1 VPSLPAPLHPIPR
14 PETGTPADSA
24 FYALAE
30 WYLDGML
37 KLNPYMATY
46 LGYHAYDALLDDFT
60 PAGIS
65 AKLSFYEEARRRL
78 GGVDRKTL
86 SLGAAIDLDL
96 VSIDA
101 ESALFHLKE
110 LRSHEYDPQVYNEI
124 IGYGTLYLTILEPGA
139 PEWPARLAALV
150 SRLAALPRF
159 LDSARANLRNPAAV
173 ITRFIIEQNPG
184 NIAFLRDEIP
194 PLFAPYPALSREL
207 SRVLPD
213 ALAALEEY
221 QKFLQTELLDR
232 STGTWR
238 LGRELWTRK
247 LRLTLQSDLTPDEIQ
262 KRAWDR
268 LSTERQKMFE
278 LALPMHEKLFSGH
291 VHRETGEALINAIV
305 QEVIGAISSRHS
317 APGRLLDDCRKWVER
332 IRAFVRDRKVIDLPP
347 DSDNFVIEP
356 TPAFL
361 DGMAVAFFNP
371 APAFEPHLKKS
382 YWVSS
387 IPKDRADS
395 YLREYND
402 YGLQNLSIH
411 EALPGHY
418 VQFYYALNSPIA
430 SIYKKVFSSST
441 FAEGWAVLCE
451 EQMYE
456 LGYGADGD
464 GTGAADEAGAALLIH
479 KKMALRAPINALID
493 ARLHTGSAPEE
504 EDDRWALE
512 LMRTHGFQEE
522 AEAVGKLR
530 RAKVTSTQLSTY
542 FVGYVELFD
551 LMEECRRRQG
561 AAFRLKE
568 FNERLLSF
576 GTVPPRAVRGL
587 MLADR

>member
-1 VPSLPAPLHPIPR
+1 MAPPDSPPQAIPR
-14 PETGTPADSA
+14 PQTGNPADEA
-24 FYALAE
+24 FYVLAE

-37 KLNPYMATY
+37 RLNPYVATY
-46 LGYHAYDALLDDFT
+46 LGYHKYDTLLDDFSAT
-60 PAGIS
+60 GIS
-65 AKLSFYEEARRRL
+65 AKVSFYEDARRRL
-78 GGVDRKTL
+78 VGVDRGLL
-86 SLGAAIDLDL
+86 SLGAAVDLDL
-96 VSIDA
+96 ITTDS
-101 ESALFHLKE
+101 ESALFNLKE
-110 LRSHEYDPQVYNEI
+110 LRSHENDPQVYNEVL
-124 IGYGTLYLTILEPGA
+124 GYGTLYLTILEPGA
-139 PEWPARLAALV
+139 AEWPERLLALIARV
-150 SRLAALPRF
+150 KALPRF
-159 LDSARANLRNPAAV
+159 LAAARANLRNPAAIV
-173 ITRFIIEQNPG
+173 TRFIIEQNPG
-184 NIAFLRDEIP
+184 NIAFLENEVP
-194 PLFAPYPALSREL
+194 PLFVPYPALAREL

-213 ALAALEEY
+213 ALAALADY
-221 QKFLQTELLDR
+221 QKFLETELLDR

-238 LGRELWTRK
+238 LGRDLWTRK

-262 KRAWDR
+262 RRAWDR
-268 LSTERQKMFE
+268 LRTERQKMFE
-278 LALPMHEKLFSGH
+278 LALPMHAKLFAGH
-291 VHRETGEALINAIV
+291 VHRETGEDLVNTIV
-305 QEVIGAISSRHS
+305 QEVIGEISSRHS
-317 APGRLLDDCRKWVER
+317 TPERLLDDCRLWVER
-332 IRAFVRDRKVIDLPP
+332 IRTFVRDRQVIDLPP
-347 DSDNFVIEP
+347 DTDNFVIEP

-451 EQMYE
+451 EQMYD

-464 GTGAADEAGAALLIH
+464 DAPAALLIH
-479 KKMALRAPINALID
+479 KKMGLRAPINALID
-493 ARLHTGSAPEE
+493 SRLHTGPASEE
-504 EDDRWALE
+504 EDDRWALD
-512 LMRTHGFQEE
+512 LMRRQGFQEE

-530 RAKVTSTQLSTY
+530 RAKVSSTQLSTY
-542 FVGYVELFD
+542 FVGFVELAD
-551 LMEECRRRQG
+551 LMEECRGLAG

-568 FNERLLSF
+568 FNEKLLSF
-576 GTVPPRAVRGL
+576 GTIPPRAVRRL
-587 MLADR
+587 MLKGS